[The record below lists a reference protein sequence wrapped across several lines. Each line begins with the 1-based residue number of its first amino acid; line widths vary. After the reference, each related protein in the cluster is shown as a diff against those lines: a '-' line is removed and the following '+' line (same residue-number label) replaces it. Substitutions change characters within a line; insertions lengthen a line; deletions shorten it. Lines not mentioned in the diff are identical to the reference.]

1 MPPDHFNLQRPDSE
15 PAIALPASERRRLV
29 LRLAQNVV
37 AARHA
42 AGLTQRELAD
52 AAELSRATVHLI
64 EAGACDPRVS
74 TIANLAQALNLQTV
88 QLLDGGGGGG
98 GSGAR

>member
-1 MPPDHFNLQRPDSE
+1 MTLIDVPPDYIPPPIHES
-15 PAIALPASERRRLV
+15 RRLV
-29 LRLAQNVV
+29 LHLAQNVA

-42 AGLTQRELAD
+42 AGLTQRQLAA

-74 TIANLAQALNLQTV
+74 TIAHLATALGLSPL
-88 QLLDGGGGGG
+88 QLLEGHVA
-98 GSGAR
+98 SPPPPP

>member
-1 MPPDHFNLQRPDSE
+1 MSFNDVSFVPP
-15 PAIALPASERRRLV
+15 PASEPRRLV
-29 LRLAQNVV
+29 LHLAQNVS

-74 TIANLAQALNLQTV
+74 TIAHLARALRLSPL
-88 QLLDGGGGGG
+88 QLLEGRN
-98 GSGAR
+98 GSS